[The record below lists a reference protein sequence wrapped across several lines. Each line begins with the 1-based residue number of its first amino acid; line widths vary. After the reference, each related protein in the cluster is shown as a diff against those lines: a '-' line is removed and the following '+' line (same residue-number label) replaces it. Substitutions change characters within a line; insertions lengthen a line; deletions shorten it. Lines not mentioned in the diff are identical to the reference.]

1 MKHLSVIIIT
11 FKIQYII
18 TKMLHYLED
27 HMTIMHRRE
36 KTIRYHFIDWTNNP
50 IEQYEP
56 LILRGQEIVKNYT
69 ILYRATCKK
78 NIRFL

>member
-1 MKHLSVIIIT
+1 
-11 FKIQYII
+11 
-18 TKMLHYLED
+18 MLHYLED
-27 HMTIMHRRE
+27 HMTIMHRKE

-56 LILRGQEIVKNYT
+56 LILRGQEIVKNLT

-78 NIRFL
+78 IIRLL